1 LSITT
6 ITQIASTVSSIVV
19 GFIFAYLY
27 WRLIKLQR
35 FTIDEQ
41 KEQRISGGRPQ
52 IIVEADYRRLPEI
65 DLVVRN
71 VGGGPA
77 KNIGFEFSANIKS
90 STGFVLTDL
99 FYLRDGMD
107 FLAPGGEIR
116 CLWDDMHSLEETLK
130 EEGLQH
136 GIWVRTSYEGMNGDT
151 YDENYGINPLLYQ
164 GIRNATRRDMDDLVE
179 LLDERLPGEGAGDQ
193 SPDSAEEFEQQRD
206 NEEQEDQQDNPQ
218 DNQQGGEQ
226 RPRGQNDGH
235 AGNGRGDGRAESSRT
250 TPEWAERAQY
260 GAAPGDSNN
269 QTNSN

>member
-1 LSITT
+1 MT
-6 ITQIASTVSSIVV
+6 ITQIASTVSSILV

-27 WRLIKLQR
+27 WRLVKLQR
-35 FTIDEQ
+35 YTIDEQ
-41 KEQRISGGRPQ
+41 REQRISGGRPQ

-77 KNIGFEFSANIKS
+77 KNIGFDFSANIKS

-136 GIWVRTSYEGMNGDT
+136 GIRVRTFYEGMNGDD
-151 YDENYGINPLLYQ
+151 YDESYGINPLLYQ

-179 LLDERLPGEGAGDQ
+179 VLEERLPGGTGDQ

-206 NEEQEDQQDNPQ
+206 EGEHSDQEDQEGQEGQDGQ
-218 DNQQGGEQ
+218 EQQPDGEQ
-226 RPRGQNDGH
+226 RPQGRKEGHDG
-235 AGNGRGDGRAESSRT
+235 SSTYGSWAART
-250 TPEWAERAQY
+250 TPDWASSD
-260 GAAPGDSNN
+260 AASEPTNN
-269 QTNSN
+269 Q

>member
-1 LSITT
+1 MSVTA

-19 GFIFAYLY
+19 GIVFAYIY
-27 WRLIKLQR
+27 WRLMQLQR
-35 FTIDEQ
+35 YTIDEQ
-41 KEQRISGGRPQ
+41 REQRISGGRPQ

-77 KNIGFEFSANIKS
+77 KNIGFDFSANIKS

-130 EEGLQH
+130 EEGLQG

-151 YDENYGINPLLYQ
+151 YHEGYGINPLLYQ

-179 LLDERLPGEGAGDQ
+179 LLDERLPGDDSGGA
-193 SPDSAEEFEQQRD
+193 SPDSAEEFEAQRD
-206 NEEQEDQQDNPQ
+206 NEEQHDQQEEREEREKDQPEQ
-218 DNQQGGEQ
+218 EDRDGE
-226 RPRGQNDGH
+226 
-235 AGNGRGDGRAESSRT
+235 ESART
-250 TPEWAERAQY
+250 TPDWTTSDAVYKNQ
-260 GAAPGDSNN
+260 SN
-269 QTNSN
+269 

>member
-1 LSITT
+1 MDVTT
-6 ITQIASTVSSIVV
+6 ITQIASTVSNIAI

-27 WRLIKLQR
+27 WRLVKLQR
-35 FTIDEQ
+35 YTIDEQ

-77 KNIGFEFSANIKS
+77 KNISFDFSANIKS

-136 GIWVRTSYEGMNGDT
+136 GIRVGTYYEGMNGDT
-151 YDENYGINPLLYQ
+151 YHEGYGINPLLYQ
-164 GIRNATRRDMDDLVE
+164 GIRNANRKDLDDLVD
-179 LLDERLPGEGAGDQ
+179 LLDERLPGVPDNN
-193 SPDSAEEFEQQRD
+193 SPDSAEEYEQQRD
-206 NEEQEDQQDNPQ
+206 DDQHDDQQDQPQ
-218 DNQQGGEQ
+218 DQDGGRQHEDRQRAQEQGSQTEL
-226 RPRGQNDGH
+226 
-235 AGNGRGDGRAESSRT
+235 GRGVRDWSLSE
-250 TPEWAERAQY
+250 TP
-260 GAAPGDSNN
+260 PGD
-269 QTNSN
+269 QRGTG

>member
-1 LSITT
+1 MSVTT
-6 ITQIASTVSSIVV
+6 IAQIASTVSNIAIGV
-19 GFIFAYLY
+19 IFAYLY

-35 FTIDEQ
+35 YTIDEQ

-77 KNIGFEFSANIKS
+77 KNIRFGFSANIKS

-116 CLWDDMHSLEETLK
+116 CLWDDLESLEETLK

-136 GIWVRTSYEGMNGDT
+136 GIRVDTAYEGMNGDT
-151 YDENYGINPLLYQ
+151 YHESYGINPLLYE
-164 GIRNATRRDMDDLVE
+164 GIRNATRRDMDDLVA
-179 LLDERLPGEGAGDQ
+179 LLDERLPGGESEGQ
-193 SPDSAEEFEQQRD
+193 SSPDSAEEYEQQ
-206 NEEQEDQQDNPQ
+206 EEQEEQEEQSSDGSEEADGPEYEGPRKPLEARGSDQ
-218 DNQQGGEQ
+218 GI
-226 RPRGQNDGH
+226 DG
-235 AGNGRGDGRAESSRT
+235 ST
-250 TPEWAERAQY
+250 
-260 GAAPGDSNN
+260 
-269 QTNSN
+269 

>member
-6 ITQIASTVSSIVV
+6 ITQVAATVSNVAIGV
-19 GFIFAYLY
+19 IFAYLY

-35 FTIDEQ
+35 YTIDEQ

-52 IIVEADYRRLPEI
+52 VIVEADYRRLPEI

-77 KNIGFEFSANIKS
+77 KNIGFDFSANIKS

-116 CLWDDMHSLEETLK
+116 CLWDDIQSLEETLK

-136 GIWVRTSYEGMNGDT
+136 GIRVRTFYEGMNGDE
-151 YDENYGINPLLYQ
+151 YDESYGINPLLYE
-164 GIRNATRRDMDDLVE
+164 GIRNATRRDIDDLVE
-179 LLDERLPGEGAGDQ
+179 LLDERLPGGESQ
-193 SPDSAEEFEQQRD
+193 VQSSPDSAEEYEQQRD
-206 NEEQEDQQDNPQ
+206 NEDHKDQQQ
-218 DNQQGGEQ
+218 DSEA
-226 RPRGQNDGH
+226 PDGDV
-235 AGNGRGDGRAESSRT
+235 AART
-250 TPEWAERAQY
+250 TPDWDASKALQDDWNRKAQ
-260 GAAPGDSNN
+260 S
-269 QTNSN
+269 

>member
-6 ITQIASTVSSIVV
+6 IAQIASTFSNVAI

-35 FTIDEQ
+35 YTIDEQ

-77 KNIGFEFSANIKS
+77 KNISFEFSANIKS

-116 CLWDDMHSLEETLK
+116 CLWDDMHSLEKTFR

-136 GIWVRTSYEGMNGDT
+136 GIRVYTHYEGMGGDEYNT
-151 YDENYGINPLLYQ
+151 DYGINPLLYQ

-179 LLDERLPGEGAGDQ
+179 LLDKRLPGGGDAGGESEGG
-193 SPDSAEEFEQQRD
+193 SPDSAEEYEQERD
-206 NEEQEDQQDNPQ
+206 EERHEDQQDGEYS
-218 DNQQGGEQ
+218 GGEEAGEEKDSQ
-226 RPRGQNDGH
+226 RGSKV
-235 AGNGRGDGRAESSRT
+235 ART
-250 TPEWAERAQY
+250 TPDWTSPD
-260 GAAPGDSNN
+260 AASNN
-269 QTNSN
+269 QTQAK